1 MFDPI
6 LVPLDGSQLAEC
18 VLPQVIA
25 IGRAFNAKIVLLHVM
40 EKNPSDAS
48 TQFINLLNW
57 QINKTESK
65 LYLER
70 ITDRLEKVGLRTTA
84 IVLEGQVAE
93 SITEFACSQEMKL
106 VIMSSHGS
114 SGVRKSG
121 ISRVTEEITLS
132 APTSVLIVRAHQT
145 QEKPLSRILVP
156 LDGSWRAEYVLPM
169 VTLLARYHNAQVQIV
184 HVVKPPE
191 MARQIPPAQEDIEL
205 SDRVV
210 ACNSKEAL
218 QYLEQVQSV
227 SPLAGIDVKTHLIT
241 SDNVP
246 LAIHEIID
254 QEKIDLVA
262 LNAHGYSGNDQWP
275 YGSMVNNFILYG
287 KVPLL
292 IVQDH
297 PSTKETSQVHI
308 TVRENSMHIP
318 VQAALTSTVGRPF
331 QGQNFD

>member
-25 IGRAFNAKIVLLHVM
+25 IGQAFNAKIVLLHVM
-40 EKNPSDAS
+40 DKNPSDAA

-57 QINKTESK
+57 QVNKTDAK

-70 ITDRLEKVGLRTTA
+70 ITDRLEKAGLRTTA

-93 SITEFACSQEMKL
+93 SITEFARSQEMKL

-121 ISRVTEEITLS
+121 VSRVTEEITLS
-132 APTSVLIVRAHQT
+132 ASTSILIVRAHQM

-184 HVVKPPE
+184 HVVKTPE

-210 ACNSKEAL
+210 ARNREEAL
-218 QYLEQVQSV
+218 KYLEQVQSI
-227 SPLAGIDVKTHLIT
+227 SPLAAIDVKTHLII
-241 SDNVP
+241 SDNAP

-292 IVQDH
+292 IIQDH
-297 PSTKETSQVHI
+297 PVKEKTSQVQI
-308 TVRENSMHIP
+308 TVKDHTLHYP
-318 VQAALTSTVGRPF
+318 VQTAVTSTAGRPA
-331 QGQNFD
+331 QGQNFN

>member
-1 MFDPI
+1 
-6 LVPLDGSQLAEC
+6 
-18 VLPQVIA
+18 
-25 IGRAFNAKIVLLHVM
+25 
-40 EKNPSDAS
+40 
-48 TQFINLLNW
+48 
-57 QINKTESK
+57 
-65 LYLER
+65 
-70 ITDRLEKVGLRTTA
+70 
-84 IVLEGQVAE
+84 
-93 SITEFACSQEMKL
+93 
-106 VIMSSHGS
+106 
-114 SGVRKSG
+114 
-121 ISRVTEEITLS
+121 
-132 APTSVLIVRAHQT
+132 
-145 QEKPLSRILVP
+145 

-297 PSTKETSQVHI
+297 PIKEETSQVQI
-308 TVRENSMHIP
+308 TVKEHTLHYP
-318 VQAALTSTVGRPF
+318 VQMDHSGTAGRLV
-331 QGQNFD
+331 QVQNLN

>member
-6 LVPLDGSQLAEC
+6 LIPLDGSQLAEC

-25 IGRAFNAKIVLLHVM
+25 IGQAFNAKIVLLHVM
-40 EKNPSDAS
+40 DKNPSDAS

-57 QINKTESK
+57 QTNKTEAN

-93 SITEFACSQEMKL
+93 SITEFARSQEMKL

-132 APTSVLIVRAHQT
+132 APTSVLIVRAHQP

-169 VTLLARYHNAQVQIV
+169 VTLLARYHNAQVQIA
-184 HVVKPPE
+184 HVVKTPE

-210 ACNSKEAL
+210 ARNREEAL
-218 QYLEQVQSV
+218 KYLEQVRSV
-227 SPLAGIDVKTHLIT
+227 SPLAAIDVKTHLIV
-241 SDNVP
+241 SDNAP

-275 YGSMVNNFILYG
+275 YGSMVNNFVLYG

-297 PSTKETSQVHI
+297 PIKEQTSQVHR
-308 TVRENSMHIP
+308 TVKEHTLHIP
-318 VQAALTSTVGRPF
+318 VQAAVTSIAGRPA
-331 QGQNFD
+331 QGQNFN